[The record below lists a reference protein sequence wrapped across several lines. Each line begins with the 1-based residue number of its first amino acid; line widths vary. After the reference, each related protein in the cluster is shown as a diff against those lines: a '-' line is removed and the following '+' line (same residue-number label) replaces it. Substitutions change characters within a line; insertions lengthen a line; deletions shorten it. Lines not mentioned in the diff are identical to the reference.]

1 MRAIIIDPFNRSVL
15 ETDIDG
21 SAASI
26 TELLGCDMLQ
36 IAHRFET
43 GDTLY
48 VDEEG
53 LIKAQDALQGSDE
66 GERAFAFDVGA
77 HQPFVGKGVILGPE
91 NSKGSHTDAVMPTSR
106 LSSIVFLAPAITRH
120 VGALPN

>member
-1 MRAIIIDPFNRSVL
+1 MRAIIIDPFKRSVL

-21 SAASI
+21 SAAAI
-26 TELLGCDMLQ
+26 TELLECNQLQ

-53 LIKAQDALQGSDE
+53 LIKAQDALQGSEE

-77 HQPFVGKGVILGPE
+77 HQPFVGKGVILGLE
-91 NSKGSHTDAVMPTSR
+91 NDKGSHTDAVIPTSR
-106 LSSIVFLAPAITRH
+106 LSSIVFLAPALTQH
-120 VGALPN
+120 AGVLPN